1 MTLPDERFILLHLC
15 HPQSKLGQSFLTT
28 PLAEEEIRM
37 VIENAREEAGRMH
50 VAISGKPVPAPA
62 AKVIP
67 TTDPDWEENDL
78 EHKAG
83 IEHY

>member
-1 MTLPDERFILLHLC
+1 
-15 HPQSKLGQSFLTT
+15 
-28 PLAEEEIRM
+28 M

-50 VAISGKPVPAPA
+50 VAISGNPLPAPA

-67 TTDPDWEENDL
+67 TTDPDWEENDPGD
-78 EHKAG
+78 KAG